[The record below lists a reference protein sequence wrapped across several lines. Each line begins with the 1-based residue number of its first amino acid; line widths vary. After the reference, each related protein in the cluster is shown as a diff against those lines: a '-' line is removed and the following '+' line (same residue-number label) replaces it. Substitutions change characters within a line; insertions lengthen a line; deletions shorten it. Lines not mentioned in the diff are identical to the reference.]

1 MLDGA
6 PEPRAPHTGLQGV
19 TEGPGMGRQRLLWL
33 HGHWLPRLLSSRE
46 RRPGV
51 PTKGREAASTLLNS
65 PGARFATWEGRVPE
79 GKEEPHPPQELL
91 PQSPQRVCMKVECVH
106 TPLFLCAA
114 CIPGSCVS
122 AGPGI

>member
-33 HGHWLPRLLSSRE
+33 HGHWLRRLLSSRE

-65 PGARFATWEGRVPE
+65 LGPDLPP
-79 GKEEPHPPQELL
+79 GKEGSQRGKR
-91 PQSPQRVCMKVECVH
+91 SPTRLKSYCLRAPKEC
-106 TPLFLCAA
+106 A
-114 CIPGSCVS
+114 
-122 AGPGI
+122 